1 VKLLKRYL
9 KSSTIACAIFIDER
23 ADEAQRALL

>member
-1 VKLLKRYL
+1 VKLLKRYPEVL
-9 KSSTIACAIFIDER
+9 NDRCAIFIDER